1 MDFAQRLSEERI
13 KKAMDHE
20 AFEGLSG
27 FGKPL
32 PKDDAAHV
40 PEELRM
46 GYRIMKNA
54 GFAGEETALKKEL
67 MTVKELLKTSIDG
80 EGRKKL
86 SLVCEEK
93 QKRLDELTSKR
104 QTFARPASSFYK
116 NRVYEKL
123 TEHKKR

>member
-1 MDFAQRLSEERI
+1 MDNG
-13 KKAMDHE
+13 

-54 GFAGEETALKKEL
+54 GFAWEETALKKEL

-80 EGRKKL
+80 EEKNSLSYVKKN
-86 SLVCEEK
+86 
-93 QKRLDELTSKR
+93 
-104 QTFARPASSFYK
+104 K
-116 NRVYEKL
+116 NVWMNLHQSAKCLHVQSPLFIEIGSTKN
-123 TEHKKR
+123 

>member
-1 MDFAQRLSEERI
+1 MDFVQRLSEERI
-13 KKAMDHE
+13 KKAMDNGV
-20 AFEGLSG
+20 FERLSD

-32 PKDDAAHV
+32 PKDAAAHV

-54 GFAGEETALKKEL
+54 GFSGEETALKKEL
-67 MTVKELLKTSIDG
+67 MTVKELLKTSRDG
-80 EGRKKL
+80 KERKKL

-93 QKRLDELTSKR
+93 QKRLDELTTKR
-104 QTFARPASSFYK
+104 QTFARPSSSFYK

>member
-13 KKAMDHE
+13 KKAMDNG

-46 GYRIMKNA
+46 GYRMLKNA

-67 MTVKELLKTSIDG
+67 MTVKDLLHSSIDG
-80 EGRKKL
+80 EERKSFLSYVKKNKNDWMNSHLSAKL
-86 SLVCEEK
+86 LLVQPPPFIK
-93 QKRLDELTSKR
+93 TGS
-104 QTFARPASSFYK
+104 TK
-116 NRVYEKL
+116 N
-123 TEHKKR
+123 

>member
-13 KKAMDHE
+13 KKAMDHG

-80 EGRKKL
+80 EERKNSL
-86 SLVCEEK
+86 SYVRK
-93 QKRLDELTSKR
+93 NKNASMNSHPSAKRLLDQPLPFIRIGST
-104 QTFARPASSFYK
+104 K
-116 NRVYEKL
+116 N
-123 TEHKKR
+123 

>member
-13 KKAMDHE
+13 KKAMDNG

-67 MTVKELLKTSIDG
+67 MTVKELLQSSIDG
-80 EGRKKL
+80 EVKETV
-86 SLVCEEK
+86 S
-93 QKRLDELTSKR
+93 
-104 QTFARPASSFYK
+104 
-116 NRVYEKL
+116 
-123 TEHKKR
+123 HM

>member
-1 MDFAQRLSEERI
+1 MDNG
-13 KKAMDHE
+13 

-54 GFAGEETALKKEL
+54 GFAGEETALKKN
-67 MTVKELLKTSIDG
+67 S
-80 EGRKKL
+80 
-86 SLVCEEK
+86 
-93 QKRLDELTSKR
+93 
-104 QTFARPASSFYK
+104 
-116 NRVYEKL
+116 
-123 TEHKKR
+123 

>member
-13 KKAMDHE
+13 KKAMDNG

-46 GYRIMKNA
+46 A
-54 GFAGEETALKKEL
+54 TA
-67 MTVKELLKTSIDG
+67 S
-80 EGRKKL
+80 
-86 SLVCEEK
+86 
-93 QKRLDELTSKR
+93 
-104 QTFARPASSFYK
+104 
-116 NRVYEKL
+116 
-123 TEHKKR
+123 

>member
-1 MDFAQRLSEERI
+1 
-13 KKAMDHE
+13 
-20 AFEGLSG
+20 
-27 FGKPL
+27 
-32 PKDDAAHV
+32 
-40 PEELRM
+40 M

-80 EGRKKL
+80 EERKKL